1 MPRRRCGET
10 DSVSAPRNRWEGS
23 VLAWFSIAADDGS
36 GSYSD
41 HVAAAL
47 EVLEE
52 SGLPY
57 RLGAMGTEVEGPRE
71 EVFGV
76 LARCQAALAA
86 RPGVRR
92 IATVI
97 KIDDRIG
104 VDTGEL
110 ERKVAAVRRHRR

>member
-1 MPRRRCGET
+1 M
-10 DSVSAPRNRWEGS
+10 
-23 VLAWFSIAADDGS
+23 LAWFSIAPDDGS
-36 GSYSD
+36 GSYSH

-52 SGLPY
+52 SGLSY
-57 RLGAMGTEVEGPRE
+57 RLGAMGTEVEGPRDA
-71 EVFGV
+71 VFAV
-76 LARCQAALAA
+76 LARCQATLAA

-104 VDTGEL
+104 VDGGEM
-110 ERKVAAVRRHRR
+110 ERKVEAVRHQLR

>member
-1 MPRRRCGET
+1 
-10 DSVSAPRNRWEGS
+10 

-36 GSYSD
+36 GSYSG
-41 HVAAAL
+41 HVASAV
-47 EVLEE
+47 EVLEK

-57 RLGAMGTEVEGPRE
+57 RLGAMGTEVEGARE
-71 EVFGV
+71 EVFAV
-76 LARCQAALAA
+76 LARCQAVLAA

-104 VDTGEL
+104 VDGGEM
-110 ERKVAAVRRHRR
+110 ERKVEAVVRHQR

>member
-1 MPRRRCGET
+1 
-10 DSVSAPRNRWEGS
+10 

-104 VDTGEL
+104 VDTGEM

>member
-1 MPRRRCGET
+1 MPFPRSSAAKPT
-10 DSVSAPRNRWEGS
+10 DRVANV
-23 VLAWFSIAADDGS
+23 VLAWFSIAPDDGT
-36 GSYSD
+36 GSYSH

-47 EVLEE
+47 EVLEQ
-52 SGLPY
+52 SGLRW

-71 EVFGV
+71 EVFAV

-104 VDTGEL
+104 VDSGEM
-110 ERKVAAVRRHRR
+110 ERKVEAVRRNRG

>member
-1 MPRRRCGET
+1 M
-10 DSVSAPRNRWEGS
+10 
-23 VLAWFSIAADDGS
+23 LAWFSIAPDDGS
-36 GSYSD
+36 GSHSG

-52 SGLPY
+52 SGVRY

-71 EVFGV
+71 EVFAV
-76 LARCQAALAA
+76 LARCQSVLAA

-104 VDTGEL
+104 VDGGEM
-110 ERKVAAVRRHRR
+110 ERKLDSVMRHRL